1 MTANLAQIQ
10 WKWNG
15 WSGAPGYT
23 SFYYDTI
30 DPTALNVALDA
41 QGVFF
46 DTVASLMFSTC
57 NISPPAN
64 FRILDGATGDLEGFV
79 AAVTPPATK
88 VGGGSTA
95 GSAATGIV
103 VNWLTTTPATS
114 RLVVGRTF
122 LVPMG
127 VQAYQSDGTIV
138 DSSRTGLQTAA
149 NVLVAATTPTMVVW
163 RRPVG
168 GAGGSVAPVTAAR
181 VSDKVAVLK
190 SRRD

>member
-1 MTANLAQIQ
+1 ML
-10 WKWNG
+10 
-15 WSGAPGYT
+15 
-23 SFYYDTI
+23 
-30 DPTALNVALDA
+30 
-41 QGVFF
+41 
-46 DTVASLMFSTC
+46 
-57 NISPPAN
+57 
-64 FRILDGATGDLEGFV
+64 FR
-79 AAVTPPATK
+79 
-88 VGGGSTA
+88 S
-95 GSAATGIV
+95 
-103 VNWLTTTPATS
+103 WLTTTPATS